1 MPKGL
6 RNHFKGSY
14 GTFLKPDSLNSKTKK
29 ERRKRIHEHVRGELH
44 VWAAT
49 QEKEEIKKEEI
60 FNEKNIK
67 AAEIIVTTAIQSLLE
82 LDGSLQFVRLNNM
95 LQTLFG
101 DEFPT
106 KNDGRENFFVIRD
119 LVFVKLSD
127 KIKEKFQSV
136 ESACFSL
143 DKVTV
148 RRTPF
153 TVLMTY
159 FFFEGRIHVLLN
171 SVHKMMESEYDGPG
185 CAEMVGNLLML
196 SLNLSKEEISQKFRH
211 GTYDGVYAS
220 SEDRVAGGGSLS
232 LMDHFANWCGTSKEF
247 LLAIGMLPTDYNW
260 FMQMFLR

>member
-1 MPKGL
+1 MSEIAKKIAEHVSQPSEEEKDENRIEADTTVKDMFEKVDSNTIVCRVCVKHLRDMPKGL

-14 GTFLKPDSLNSKTKK
+14 GTFLKPDSLNSKTNK

-106 KNDGRENFFVIRD
+106 KNDGRET
-119 LVFVKLSD
+119 
-127 KIKEKFQSV
+127 
-136 ESACFSL
+136 SL
-143 DKVTV
+143 
-148 RRTPF
+148 
-153 TVLMTY
+153 
-159 FFFEGRIHVLLN
+159 
-171 SVHKMMESEYDGPG
+171 
-185 CAEMVGNLLML
+185 
-196 SLNLSKEEISQKFRH
+196 
-211 GTYDGVYAS
+211 
-220 SEDRVAGGGSLS
+220 
-232 LMDHFANWCGTSKEF
+232 
-247 LLAIGMLPTDYNW
+247 
-260 FMQMFLR
+260 

>member
-1 MPKGL
+1 M
-6 RNHFKGSY
+6 
-14 GTFLKPDSLNSKTKK
+14 
-29 ERRKRIHEHVRGELH
+29 
-44 VWAAT
+44 
-49 QEKEEIKKEEI
+49 
-60 FNEKNIK
+60 
-67 AAEIIVTTAIQSLLE
+67 TTAIQSLLE

-106 KNDGRENFFVIRD
+106 KNDGHENFFVIRN

-148 RRTPF
+148 RRTRF

-185 CAEMVGNLLML
+185 CAEMVGNLLTL
-196 SLNLSKEEISQKFRH
+196 SQISQKFRH

-232 LMDHFANWCGTSKEF
+232 LMDHFANWCGTSKDFFTSHWDVARGLQLVYADVLKVNPALAKF
-247 LLAIGMLPTDYNW
+247 LKVVDMAKS
-260 FMQMFLR
+260 